1 MENPNYKD
9 IFRKYAAGECTDEER
24 AIVEGWYLSEL
35 KNTPDRPS
43 DQKIAAANKAVWKK
57 LEGNPKKI
65 VIWRWSAAAAIIS
78 MVIGFAYFYRQYTV
92 TEVVPEA
99 SIASQQ
105 VKPPAEVEAVKEVVF
120 HADTENTMMKLPDG
134 SVVILA
140 KGSQLTLLT
149 AFNGKHNREVEL
161 QGKAF
166 FDIAHNPSKPFII
179 YTGNVRT
186 TVLGTAFDITTT
198 PGMNTVKVN
207 VIRGLVEVKNTVS
220 SSLTHLA
227 KNMQVVFGDD
237 NKVAVRREV
246 NAEQEMAWKKQDLE
260 FNDVSLQDAIERL
273 EEGLG
278 YKIVVKDPALLKET
292 FTYSMRSKESA
303 ASFMKSFSQFLNAS
317 YLINEQHKTISIEPL
332 KP

>member
-1 MENPNYKD
+1 MENQNYND

-35 KNTPDRPS
+35 TNTTDRPS
-43 DQKIAAANKAVWKK
+43 AERIAIANKRVWGK
-57 LEGNPKKI
+57 LQGNPKK
-65 VIWRWSAAAAIIS
+65 VVLWRWSLAAAVIS
-78 MVIGFAYFYRQYTV
+78 MLIGFAYFNRQHTA
-92 TEVVPEA
+92 EKVVSEA
-99 SIASQQ
+99 AAVASQQ
-105 VKPPAEVEAVKEVVF
+105 IKRSAEVAKEVVF

-140 KGSQLTLLT
+140 KGSQLTLLA
-149 AFNGKHNREVEL
+149 AFNRKHNREVEL

-179 YTGNVRT
+179 YTGNVQT

-198 PGMNTVKVN
+198 PGKNTVKVN
-207 VIRGLVEVKNTVS
+207 VIRGLVEVKNKIS
-220 SSLTHLA
+220 SSLTHLV
-227 KNMQVVFGDD
+227 KNMQVVFGD
-237 NKVAVRREV
+237 NNNLTVRRQV

-260 FNDVSLQDAIERL
+260 FNDISLQDAIERL

-278 YKIVVKDPALLKET
+278 YKILVRDPALLRET

-303 ASFMKSFSQFLNAS
+303 PSFMKSFSQFLNAE
-317 YLINEQHKTISIEPL
+317 YVINEHNRTISIEPL